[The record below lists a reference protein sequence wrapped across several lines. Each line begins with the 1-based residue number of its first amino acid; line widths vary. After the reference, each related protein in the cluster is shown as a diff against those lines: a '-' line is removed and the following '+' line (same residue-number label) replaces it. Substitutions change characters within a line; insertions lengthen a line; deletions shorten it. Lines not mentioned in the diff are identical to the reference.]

1 MSRQEISDFERGRI
15 IGMQEAGKSEREIAE
30 KTAHPKTTVH
40 DIIVKYRDLDQENHI
55 QKIKKNQ
62 LMYWK
67 KNGVKSKLKFQ
78 RIQLKTYQEE
88 LKQSQKPKDTQLNT
102 NVLNALYCTFMC

>member
-15 IGMQEAGKSEREIAE
+15 IGMWEAGKSEREIAE

-55 QKIKKNQ
+55 QKIKKN
-62 LMYWK
+62 
-67 KNGVKSKLKFQ
+67 
-78 RIQLKTYQEE
+78 
-88 LKQSQKPKDTQLNT
+88 
-102 NVLNALYCTFMC
+102 

>member
-15 IGMQEAGKSEREIAE
+15 IGMWEAGKSEREIAE

-55 QKIKKNQ
+55 QKIKKELVNV
-62 LMYWK
+62 L
-67 KNGVKSKLKFQ
+67 
-78 RIQLKTYQEE
+78 QEE
-88 LKQSQKPKDTQLNT
+88 WSKIETEILENLVENIPRRVKAVIEAKGYPTK
-102 NVLNALYCTFMC
+102 Y